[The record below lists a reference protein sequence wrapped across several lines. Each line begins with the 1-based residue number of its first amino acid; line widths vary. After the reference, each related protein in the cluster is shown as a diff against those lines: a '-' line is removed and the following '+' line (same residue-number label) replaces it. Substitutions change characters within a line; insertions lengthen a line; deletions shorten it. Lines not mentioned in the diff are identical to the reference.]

1 MSPVTFTVTL
11 AKQLPQITSLAPYVQ
26 LTGQNA
32 RVILRGSGFSAI
44 AGAALDARF
53 TLDGTPA
60 TSVSLVNDT
69 EVVVIFAPLPVGAH
83 TAAVSNA
90 LGMATPT
97 GSVTAIAAPSPAY
110 SYTRLSTGGFPG
122 YVAYDPQRNSVY
134 LANTSL
140 EQVLRYHFA
149 NGAWT
154 TTSLPLP
161 AVHDLGLST
170 DGTVL
175 YATTSSNSGGTLESL
190 DPDTLTTITPA
201 VTTNNLQPTF
211 QGTGFGVVPTNDGR
225 SWLGIASAPGS
236 DFGNLTYVT
245 TSDLT
250 PTIVQPPLAGAAGD
264 TLGGPWF
271 AASRDG
277 ELLMV
282 TLSAQL
288 TPEPPTLYLHAA
300 DSVLMTVPSSG
311 SVSTSDALGYSL
323 SDTGNRVLLNST
335 LFDGSF
341 NFVGYAT
348 LPTLSSA
355 PSVNYQASASVLSPD
370 GSTLYVLAYGYS
382 GSATSPSGTPV
393 VFVFDAQTTSLNLN
407 VLGYFT
413 IPDFPSCWNGAQSQ
427 LLCDRA
433 EAAISLDGQTLFF
446 AGYQYFLV
454 VPVPTTLS
462 QVMSAQAGREANQ
475 QKRAVTTPWP
485 LALH

>member
-1 MSPVTFTVTL
+1 
-11 AKQLPQITSLAPYVQ
+11 VQ

-53 TLDGTPA
+53 TLDGVAA

-69 EVVVIFAPLPVGAH
+69 EVVAMFAPLQVGAH

-97 GSVTAIAAPSPAY
+97 GSVTAIAPPSPAY
-110 SYTRLSTGGFPG
+110 SYTRLSTGGFLG
-122 YVAYDPQRNSVY
+122 YVAYDPQRNSLYV
-134 LANTSL
+134 ANTSL
-140 EQVLRYHFA
+140 EQIQRYHFE

-154 TTSLPLP
+154 TTSRVIP
-161 AVHDLGLST
+161 AAHDVGLST

-175 YATTSSNSGGTLESL
+175 YATTSLNSGGTIESL

-211 QGTGFGVVPTNDGR
+211 QGLGFGVVPTNDGR
-225 SWLGIASAPGS
+225 SWFGVAIAPGS
-236 DFGNLTYVT
+236 ESGNLTYVT
-245 TSDLT
+245 TSNLT
-250 PTIVQPPLAGAAGD
+250 PTIVQPPLAGATGD
-264 TLGGPWF
+264 ILGGPWF

-300 DSVLMTVPSSG
+300 DPVFMTVPSSS
-311 SVSTSDALGYSL
+311 SVSTTDGLRYSL
-323 SDTGNRVLLNST
+323 SDTGNRVLLNNLT
-335 LFDGSF
+335 LLDGSF

-355 PSVNYQASASVLSPD
+355 PSLNYQAHASVLSPD
-370 GSTLYVLAYGYS
+370 GSTLYVLAYGFTATGIS
-382 GSATSPSGTPV
+382 PIGSPV
-393 VFVFDAQTTSLNLN
+393 VFVLDAQTTTSINLN

-413 IPDFPSCWNGAQSQ
+413 IPDFPSCTTAQGQ
-427 LLCDRA
+427 LLCNGA

-446 AGYQYFLV
+446 AGSQYLLV

-462 QVMSAQAGREANQ
+462 QVMSAPAGPDAKQ
-475 QKRAVTTPWP
+475 QRRPVTTPWP
-485 LALH
+485 LALHTRN